1 MTFKVNINLITVIK
15 PLNTVLVYINKIFFY
30 FILFKH
36 RSISYLLKG
45 LIEFI
50 RVFLNSER

>member
-30 FILFKH
+30 FILFK
-36 RSISYLLKG
+36 YLLIICLKA
-45 LIEFI
+45 LSNLLEYF
-50 RVFLNSER
+50 